1 MLYYNIRFKS
11 LSKLVNKE
19 GKIVLKDENKQI
31 TINGTTYNL
40 NLFFLE
46 EQNEV
51 VLKLTENRKAEE
63 EETEKLAKTPTS
75 KPSVIPTSSSSLTTI
90 TRSATT
96 TSSPTLPKKLELE
109 TKTDRQREIL
119 RLIGDIRSYTVV
131 SDLLLNDYISDND
144 KLSLLDDIA
153 PLSVKEIT
161 YQVNNN
167 ILNNVLNVINE
178 RLLSYSSLIVSDKII
193 TIICYCY

>member
-51 VLKLTENRKAEE
+51 VLKLTENGKAEE

-75 KPSVIPTSSSSLTTI
+75 KPSVIPTSSSSSTKTG
-90 TRSATT
+90 STT
-96 TSSPTLPKKLELE
+96 TSSPTPPKKLELE

-119 RLIGDIRSYTVV
+119 RLIEDIRSYTVV
-131 SDLLLNDYISDND
+131 SDLLSKDNISYND

-161 YQVNNN
+161 YQVKSVKEITYQVNNN
-167 ILNNVLNVINE
+167 I
-178 RLLSYSSLIVSDKII
+178 
-193 TIICYCY
+193 

>member
-51 VLKLTENRKAEE
+51 VLKLTENGKAEE

-75 KPSVIPTSSSSLTTI
+75 KPSVIPTSSSSSTKTG
-90 TRSATT
+90 SAT
-96 TSSPTLPKKLELE
+96 TSSPTSTKKLELE
-109 TKTDRQREIL
+109 VKTDRQREIL
-119 RLIGDIRSYTVV
+119 RLIEDIRSYTVV
-131 SDLLLNDYISDND
+131 SDLLSKDNISYND

-167 ILNNVLNVINE
+167 I
-178 RLLSYSSLIVSDKII
+178 
-193 TIICYCY
+193 

>member
-51 VLKLTENRKAEE
+51 VLKLTENGKAEE
-63 EETEKLAKTPTS
+63 EETEKLAKTPTP

-90 TRSATT
+90 TGSTT
-96 TSSPTLPKKLELE
+96 TSSPTPPKKLELE

-119 RLIGDIRSYTVV
+119 RLIEDIKSYTVV
-131 SDLLLNDYISDND
+131 SDLLL
-144 KLSLLDDIA
+144 
-153 PLSVKEIT
+153 
-161 YQVNNN
+161 
-167 ILNNVLNVINE
+167 
-178 RLLSYSSLIVSDKII
+178 KII
-193 TIICYCY
+193 YHIMINYLY